1 MLDANYTLG
10 TINQLYKQ
18 KMLFETINLGG
29 ISLANRTVMA
39 PMTRSR
45 ATQNNTPDALMASY
59 YKQRATAGLII
70 TEGTSPS
77 PNGVGY
83 ARIPGIYNE
92 EQVQGWR
99 LVTDAVHQAG
109 GKIFVQL
116 MHTGRVSQQDNLP
129 VDAHVVGP
137 CAEVLPGEI
146 WTDKAGMQPHTAPVA
161 MTELDIAQA
170 VEEYANAAKLA
181 IRAGFDG
188 IELHAANGYLMEQFL
203 NANVNK
209 RMDAYGGN
217 ADARNR
223 FTLEVAQACVAAI
236 GADKVGIRISPY
248 GVFNGTGEFDGV
260 EEQFLTLT
268 KKLSDLGLVYLHL
281 VDHSAMGAPPVPVEF
296 KHKLRAAFA
305 QAFIA
310 VGGFDARSASLALQA
325 KEADLIAFGR
335 PFISNPDLVA
345 RLKSGAALTA
355 PDMSTFYTPGDKGY
369 TDYLALAA

>member
-1 MLDANYTLG
+1 
-10 TINQLYKQ
+10 
-18 KMLFETINLGG
+18 MLFESFDLAHIR
-29 ISLANRTVMA
+29 LANRTVMA

-45 ATQNNTPDALMASY
+45 CSHSSAPDALVAKY
-59 YKQRATAGLII
+59 YEQRATAGLIV

-83 ARIPGIYNE
+83 ARIPGLYNE

-116 MHTGRVSQQDNLP
+116 MHTGRVSHQDNLP
-129 VDAHVVGP
+129 AGARVVGP
-137 CAEVLPGEI
+137 SEEVCPGEM
-146 WTDKAGMQPHTAPVA
+146 WTDKGGMQAHTSPEV
-161 MTELDIAQA
+161 MTEADITQA
-170 VEEYANAAKLA
+170 VAEYANAAVLA
-181 IRAGFDG
+181 IKAGFDG

-209 RMDAYGGN
+209 RTDGYGGS

-223 FTLEVAQACVAAI
+223 FVLEVAQACVAAI
-236 GADKVGIRISPY
+236 GADKVGIRISPH
-248 GVFNGTGEFDGV
+248 GVFNGTGAFDGV

-268 KKLSDLGLVYLHL
+268 KAVSAMGLVYLHL
-281 VDHSAMGAPPVPVEF
+281 VDHSAMGAPPVPTEL
-296 KHKLRAAFA
+296 KTKLRAAFA
-305 QAFIA
+305 QTFIA
-310 VGGFDARSASLALQA
+310 VGGFDAQSAEKVLQA

-345 RLKSGAALTA
+345 RMKSGAALAA
-355 PDMSTFYTPGDKGY
+355 PDMSTFYTPGEKGY
-369 TDYLALAA
+369 TDYPAMKQ